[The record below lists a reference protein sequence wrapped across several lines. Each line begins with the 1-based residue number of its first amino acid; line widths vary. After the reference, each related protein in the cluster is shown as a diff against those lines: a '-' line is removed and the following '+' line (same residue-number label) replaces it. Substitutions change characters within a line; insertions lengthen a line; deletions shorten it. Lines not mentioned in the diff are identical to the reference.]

1 MWNDMHS
8 SVEFM
13 NIEIIGFKPNEKMLI
28 VSMFKL
34 SQMRDRAYREWV
46 PGEAREADCVIADT
60 DDSEGRLRVE
70 LALVRKTEHRLITIG
85 TDAGDKFKAGEHM
98 PRPIRWACL
107 LNVLDTV
114 LSKAGVVPRLLD
126 TDASEFKRRANALE
140 FGTVQPWYDRAE
152 GHTEFTTRPAVLV
165 LDPDPLVFAVIA
177 HALAPARYRVDK
189 AATVAEAA
197 EKMASDRYNCIVME
211 SVLGDDDGIRFCKAI
226 KQMPDRRRR
235 IGIVILTV
243 NNSIVERMRGSMAGC
258 DAYLGKPI
266 EATDLLATI
275 EKFLP
280 NWRIQT

>member
-1 MWNDMHS
+1 MDN

-13 NIEIIGFKPNEKMLI
+13 DIEIVGFRPNEKTLI

-46 PGEAREADCVIADT
+46 PGDAREADCVIADI

-70 LALVRKTEHRLITIG
+70 LALIRKTENRLITIG
-85 TDAGDKFKAGEHM
+85 NDASDKFKVGEHIN
-98 PRPIRWACL
+98 RPIRWSSV

-114 LSKAGVVPRLLD
+114 LSKAGMVPRVS
-126 TDASEFKRRANALE
+126 DADAAEYKRRANELE
-140 FGTVQPWYDRAE
+140 AGYVQPWYDRAE
-152 GHTEFTTRPAVLV
+152 GPTEFKTRPAVLV

-189 AATVAEAA
+189 AVTVAEAA
-197 EKMASDRYNCIVME
+197 EKMAENRYNCVVME
-211 SVLGDDDGIRFCKAI
+211 SVLGTDDGIRFCKSI

-235 IGIVILTV
+235 IGVIILTV

-258 DAYLGKPI
+258 DVYLGKPI
-266 EATDLLATI
+266 EATDLLASI

-280 NWRIQT
+280 NWRMQG